1 MNKDNLYTQITFNR
15 TYLFEVC
22 RVGFI
27 AKRIGD
33 LTCDGFVL
41 TERLHQLDVPY
52 QVCEWLVNSG
62 VAQDHA

>member
-1 MNKDNLYTQITFNR
+1 MNKDTLYTWITFNR
-15 TYLFEVC
+15 TDLFEVC

-27 AKRIGD
+27 AQRIGD

-52 QVCEWLVNSG
+52 RAREQVL
-62 VAQDHA
+62 